1 MGKAR
6 GSLSVDEIRNIMR
19 AHQYIAGAIAK
30 DNQSMLPLPNFY
42 IHHKPISRLNTQ
54 TYYPYLKL
62 IRILQYLGNQLAF
75 NVWITN
81 MNKVWAVKSLSDLVQ

>member
-1 MGKAR
+1 
-6 GSLSVDEIRNIMR
+6 MR
-19 AHQYIAGAIAK
+19 AHQYIARAIAK
-30 DNQSMLPLPNFY
+30 DNQSMLPLPTLY

-62 IRILQYLGNQLAF
+62 IHILHQYLGNQLAL

-81 MNKVWAVKSLSDLVQ
+81 MNKVWAFKWLSDLVQ